1 MLSLG
6 KGGEGGLDLALLRE
20 FILHVDKH
28 LSVEKS
34 VHQAGPLFRKLLP
47 EPI

>member
-6 KGGEGGLDLALLRE
+6 KGGEGGLNLALLRE

-34 VHQAGPLFRKLLP
+34 VQAGPLFQKLLP